1 MEPTIERGMA
11 LVLFLMIFVISEA
24 AIRSLS
30 LTTKT
35 TLSSCYLY
43 SDTIAIS
50 ILEMKVATIT

>member
-1 MEPTIERGMA
+1 MA